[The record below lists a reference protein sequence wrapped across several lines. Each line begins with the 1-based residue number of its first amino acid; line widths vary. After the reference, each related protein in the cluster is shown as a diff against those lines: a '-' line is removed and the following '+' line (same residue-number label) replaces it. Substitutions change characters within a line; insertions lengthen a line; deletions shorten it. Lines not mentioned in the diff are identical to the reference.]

1 MQGVD
6 GPRCQPLLAL
16 LVGVGSDVMEST
28 KLVEREGWQQR
39 QALRFLQIIK

>member
-16 LVGVGSDVMEST
+16 LVGSVVMEST